1 MAQIAENGTA
11 VPTSQPVAIK
21 PPAIEIGIVGWLRK
35 NLFSSVWNTL
45 LTLAAAYVLFITIPP
60 ILDWGILRAVWWS
73 ETSAACKVEG
83 AGACW
88 AFIVDKHRLIL
99 FGTYPYDEQW
109 RSLVTMVVL
118 LALIV
123 ASCNRHFW
131 NRWLLAWWFA
141 GLVVSG
147 VLMWGGVF
155 GLTYVS
161 NLDWGGLPLTL
172 ILSIVGC
179 LFAFP
184 LGLVLALGRRSEM
197 PIIRWLSV
205 GYIELIR
212 GVPLITILI
221 TASVIF
227 PLFLPTGVNIDKLL
241 RAQVGIILFEG
252 AYMAEIVR
260 GGLQAV
266 PRGQHEAA
274 DSLGLSFFQKQRK
287 IVLPQ
292 ALRMVIPPLVGNF
305 IGLFKGTTL
314 VIVIGLFDLLNS
326 AKAALTDLHW
336 RGFSIELYL
345 VTAAIYFIFCY
356 SMSKYSQSL
365 ERDLNKGT
373 RR

>member
-1 MAQIAENGTA
+1 MAEIAHGGPAAT
-11 VPTSQPVAIK
+11 PMR
-21 PPAIEIGIVGWLRK
+21 PPAIEIGVAGWVRK
-35 NLFSSVWNTL
+35 NLFNGVWNSL
-45 LTLAAAYVLFITIPP
+45 LTIVAGYVLLTTVPGL
-60 ILDWGILRAVWWS
+60 LDWAIFRAVWS
-73 ETSAACKVEG
+73 ADTSAPCKVEG

-88 AFIVDKHRLIL
+88 AFIADKHRLIF
-99 FGTYPYDEQW
+99 FGTYPYVEQW
-109 RSLVTMVVL
+109 RPL
-118 LALIV
+118 LATGILLVLIV
-123 ASCNRHFW
+123 GSCDRRFW
-131 NRWLLAWWFA
+131 NRSLMIYWAV
-141 GLVVSG
+141 GLVLVA

-172 ILSIVGC
+172 IMAVVGC
-179 LFAFP
+179 VFAFP
-184 LGLVLALGRRSEM
+184 IGLVLALGRRSHM

-205 GYIELIR
+205 SYIELIR
-212 GVPLITILI
+212 GVPLITVLI

-227 PLFLPTGVNIDKLL
+227 PLFLPAGVSIDKLL
-241 RAQVGIILFEG
+241 RAQVGLILFEA
-252 AYMAEIVR
+252 AYIAEIVR

-305 IGLFKGTTL
+305 IGLFKSTTL

-326 AKAALTDLHW
+326 AKAALTDLNW
-336 RGFSIELYL
+336 RGFSIELYIF
-345 VTAAIYFIFCY
+345 TAAIYFIFCY
-356 SMSKYSQSL
+356 SMSKYSQAL

>member
-1 MAQIAENGTA
+1 MAEIAHGGGA
-11 VPTSQPVAIK
+11 APSIR
-21 PPAIEIGIVGWLRK
+21 PPAIEIGVLGWMRK
-35 NLFSSVWNTL
+35 NLFGSIGSTL
-45 LTLAAAYVLFITIPP
+45 LTLAAGYLLLITVPP
-60 ILDWGILRAVWWS
+60 FLDWAILRAVWVS
-73 ETSAACKVEG
+73 DTAAPCKVET

-88 AFIVDKHRLIL
+88 AFILDKHRLIF
-99 FGTYPYDEQW
+99 FGTYPYAEQW
-109 RSLVTMVVL
+109 RPLIATVIL
-118 LALIV
+118 LAMIV
-123 ASCNRHFW
+123 GSCDRRFW
-131 NRWLLAWWFA
+131 NRWIMAYWAA
-141 GLVVSG
+141 GLVICG

-172 ILSIVGC
+172 IMSVVGC
-179 LFAFP
+179 FFAFP
-184 LGLVLALGRRSEM
+184 IGLVLALGRRSDM

-205 GYIELIR
+205 AYIELIR

-227 PLFLPTGVNIDKLL
+227 PLFLPTGVSIDKLL
-241 RAQVGIILFEG
+241 RAQVGIILFEA

-274 DSLGLSFFQKQRK
+274 DSLGLSYFQKQRK

-292 ALRMVIPPLVGNF
+292 ALRMVIPPMVGNF
-305 IGLFKGTTL
+305 IGLFKDTTL
-314 VIVIGLFDLLNS
+314 VIIIGLFDLLNS
-326 AKAALTDLHW
+326 AKVALTDLNW

-345 VTAAIYFIFCY
+345 FTAAIYFVFCY
-356 SMSKYSQSL
+356 SMSKYSQAL